1 MVFTLKVISM
11 AGHQGLRY
19 LKNLNDLNDLDLN
32 DLNDRI
38 YTVAATF

>member
-1 MVFTLKVISM
+1 M

-32 DLNDRI
+32 DLDLNDLNDRI
-38 YTVAATF
+38 YTVAVTF

>member
-1 MVFTLKVISM
+1 MV
-11 AGHQGLRY
+11 GHQGLRY
-19 LKNLNDLNDLDLN
+19 LKNLNDLDLNDLDLN

>member
-1 MVFTLKVISM
+1 M

-19 LKNLNDLNDLDLN
+19 LKNLNDHNDLDLN

>member
-1 MVFTLKVISM
+1 MV
-11 AGHQGLRY
+11 GHQGLRY
-19 LKNLNDLNDLDLN
+19 LKNLNDLDLN

>member
-1 MVFTLKVISM
+1 M
-11 AGHQGLRY
+11 AGHQGLRN

-32 DLNDRI
+32 DRI

>member
-1 MVFTLKVISM
+1 M

-32 DLNDRI
+32 DRI